1 VKRNLITKA
10 LIAAALAAPMFAQAE
25 SQLVNGTGN
34 AAARLNF
41 SVVVPRVLFLG
52 VGTGASATPRATDTA
67 IDTVSFNGA
76 TGASTTNVVSV
87 HVFGNSGQ
95 ITIDLSHPINLLSGT
110 NAIPFTAIGV
120 TSSDA
125 TNLPAPAFS
134 STGAAS
140 VQPVLSSGTVT
151 NRSATW
157 TFAYTP
163 VNAAPGSYT
172 GTATYTASAP

>member
-1 VKRNLITKA
+1 MKRNLITKA
-10 LIAAALAAPMFAQAE
+10 LIAAALATPMFAQAE

-34 AAARLNF
+34 ATARLNF

-52 VGTGASATPRATDTA
+52 VGSGAAVTPRATDAA

-76 TGASTTNVVSV
+76 TGVGTGNVVPV

-95 ITIDLSHPINLLSGT
+95 ITIALSHPINLLSGT
-110 NAIPFTAIGV
+110 NSIPFTQIGV

-134 STGAAS
+134 ATGTGSA
-140 VQPVLSSGTVT
+140 QPALSSGTVT
-151 NRSATW
+151 DRSANW
-157 TFAYTP
+157 TFTYTP
-163 VNAAPGSYT
+163 VNATPGTYT
-172 GTATYTASAP
+172 GQAVYTASAP